1 MCRARKT
8 IAINAMLRCKPVVKN
23 FGQPALWTRRAE
35 RTPST
40 TTPLSRISEAAPAP
54 LVVYQRSVSL
64 TAVGYEPPETATGE
78 LDEVLTVPDDDWRP
92 LEDEVDALELVA
104 LVAVEDEAETP
115 GIVIS
120 LMAPKMPTPARAA
133 KTMPAVIVVSSDRAR
148 SRALILAAAAPAV
161 CIGAQLHPS
170 TQSSL

>member
-1 MCRARKT
+1 
-8 IAINAMLRCKPVVKN
+8 
-23 FGQPALWTRRAE
+23 
-35 RTPST
+35 
-40 TTPLSRISEAAPAP
+40 
-54 LVVYQRSVSL
+54 
-64 TAVGYEPPETATGE
+64 VGYEPPETATGE

-133 KTMPAVIVVSSDRAR
+133 KTMPAVMLLSSDRAR
-148 SRALILAAAAPAV
+148 SRALILASAAFV
-161 CIGAQLHPS
+161 FSMVTRLHPAS
-170 TQSSL
+170 QSSL